1 MAQEEEKVDSTG
13 DEEVPA
19 SDDVNQEYQTYGSDF
34 NNESAENKPAYDS
47 NDRSTW
53 DYIPF
58 KDQLTGVAI
67 INMIEM
73 VMAVVLTWLLCLLL
87 RLDAPVS
94 DMLEV
99 TIVGGLIAAIP
110 EAAVQTAVSKRE
122 RTWASHNWG
131 KVIAN
136 ILIYCVVLLVTAYLV
151 NHQGYWYAIVIVA
164 TLFDAFM
171 GVWSNMAKPEPGM
184 SEKDSELYRE
194 AELKKYTDEN
204 FGPEASQ
211 REMIDR
217 YNKKHGI
224 NKFNWHRK
232 N

>member
-1 MAQEEEKVDSTG
+1 MTQEDEKVDSVRNS
-13 DEEVPA
+13 EE
-19 SDDVNQEYQTYGSDF
+19 
-34 NNESAENKPAYDS
+34 AENEPAYDPD
-47 NDRSTW
+47 DRSTW

-67 INMIEM
+67 INMIEV
-73 VMAVVLTWLLCLLL
+73 VMATVLTWLLGLLL
-87 RLDAPVS
+87 HLDVPVS

-99 TIVGGLIAAIP
+99 TIIGGLIASIP
-110 EAAVQTAVSKRE
+110 EAAVQTVVSKRE

-131 KVIAN
+131 LVIAN
-136 ILIYCVVLLVTAYLV
+136 ILIYCIVLLVTAYLV

-164 TLFDAFM
+164 TLVDAVM
-171 GVWSNMAKPEPGM
+171 GVWSNTAKPEPGM
-184 SEKDSELYRE
+184 TEKESELYRE

-211 REMIDR
+211 LEMMDR

-224 NKFNWHRK
+224 NKINWHRK
-232 N
+232 A